1 MGLTLEARALASRA
15 VQVLVAA
22 FLVVL
27 VVGAALYADFVSAD
41 VARVSDFTRDAT
53 AVIGVPWWTGVIS
66 RLTALGWAVA
76 AVAAVDASRHARTEQ
91 RSRLLLLGGLCGVS
105 ALDDSLLL
113 HEEVLPSL
121 GLPETPFLVL
131 YAVAGLGLAMIWSR
145 ARRWTPV
152 EIAFVAGVVMMAVSV
167 MVDVVVNRAAVE
179 DVAKLIGV
187 VAWCFCGVWAHED
200 LVRGSVPDEQT
211 SRAPRPGPADTR

>member
-1 MGLTLEARALASRA
+1 MSRG

-41 VARVSDFTRDAT
+41 VARVSDLTRDAT

-66 RLTALGWAVA
+66 RLTALGWVVA
-76 AVAAVDASRHARTEQ
+76 AVAAVDAGRHARTEQ
-91 RSRLLLLGGLCGVS
+91 RSRLLFLGGLCGVS

-113 HEEVLPSL
+113 HEEVLPSM

-131 YAVAGLGLAMIWSR
+131 YAVAGLGLAVMWSR

-167 MVDVVVNRAAVE
+167 LVDVVVNRAAVE

-200 LVRGSVPDEQT
+200 LVRGPAPT
-211 SRAPRPGPADTR
+211 SRPRQPSDPGPADTG